1 MNTNLYKFLSKII
14 PSLLFIFFVF
24 TNLSPNEL
32 QEAYTLR
39 YQGKYEEAIK
49 KVKSSKF
56 LGDTE
61 SEILLAKL
69 YLDTGAF
76 QDAIQL
82 YSRLCKTINTH
93 ECYNEFG
100 ISYMEFRSGESQC
113 TAIYSTTLRG
123 TLKQILK
130 TIRRFPTFI

>member
-69 YLDTGAF
+69 YPPSAARICSSVHSQSGARWTG
-76 QDAIQL
+76 
-82 YSRLCKTINTH
+82 
-93 ECYNEFG
+93 
-100 ISYMEFRSGESQC
+100 
-113 TAIYSTTLRG
+113 
-123 TLKQILK
+123 IL
-130 TIRRFPTFI
+130 TPTG